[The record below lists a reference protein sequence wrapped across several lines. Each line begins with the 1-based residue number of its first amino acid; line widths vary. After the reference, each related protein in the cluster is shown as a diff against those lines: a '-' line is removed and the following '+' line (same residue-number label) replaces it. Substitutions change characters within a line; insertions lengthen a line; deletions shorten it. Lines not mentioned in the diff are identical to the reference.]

1 MSDRNQLDD
10 IELQQ
15 HSLQSD
21 AKIKLYAHLE
31 QSAEDIKFG
40 RVQPMDQAFDDT
52 LNSLLEDL

>member
-40 RVQPMDQAFDDT
+40 RVQPMDQALDEIIREVEN
-52 LNSLLEDL
+52 L